1 MYPNEPNEQPP
12 ASVGGQGWP
21 WALPK
26 VKYLWPAL
34 SRLSSTRRPTLMPAF
49 KPANLSPTSRPRPNK
64 KQNKQSPAYRDLSY
78 SHYVAIAYSS
88 LLNII
93 NPTVLVSVFF
103 VSSVLIGDFVC
114 IANRH
119 SRTYARSKAR
129 SKLDSN
135 YFHPRMKVSWIVSST
150 DETVQDSFI
159 HGWNYGWN

>member
-34 SRLSSTRRPTLMPAF
+34 SLFSSTRCPTLMPAF

-78 SHYVAIAYSS
+78 SQNVAIAYSS

-103 VSSVLIGDFVC
+103 VSFIRADWGFCLHCQPALTNI
-114 IANRH
+114 
-119 SRTYARSKAR
+119 RTIQSTIQTWF
-129 SKLDSN
+129 KLL
-135 YFHPRMKVSWIVSST
+135 SST
-150 DETVQDSFI
+150 DESILDSFI
-159 HGWNYGWN
+159 HGWNCPR